1 MKYTTPENYITG
13 LLELINQYKQPNMV
27 VAEVGV
33 YDGCTTAV
41 IAPIVKQ
48 ENGKYIAIDWFKG
61 NQTIPPGPPGQSHGY
76 DDNQHDIV
84 LEDFHFNI
92 NHVDCGDIVRVI
104 DNLSLEAVNEI
115 EDKSLDICFIDADH
129 RYGAVKADI
138 LAYIPKIKNGGILSG
153 HDFDGGEE
161 HFNTFSPEELEQDIA
176 KGVHGGITQAIGE
189 IIGFEKIT
197 RYPQSVWAVRI
208 NKKRQFE
215 KL

>member
-1 MKYTTPENYITG
+1 MKYTIFDRYITG
-13 LLELINQYKQPNMV
+13 FLELTNQYKQPNMV

-33 YDGCTTAV
+33 YDGGTTSV

-61 NQTIPPGPPGQSHGY
+61 NQTIPPGPPGDSHGY
-76 DDNQHDIV
+76 DDDQHDIV
-84 LEDFHFNI
+84 LEDFYFNI
-92 NHVDCGDIVRVI
+92 NQSDCKDIIKVI

-129 RYGAVKADI
+129 RYEAVKADI
-138 LAYIPKIKNGGILSG
+138 LAYIPKIKDGGILCG

-161 HFNTFSPEELEQDIA
+161 HFNTFTPEELGQDRARGIHA
-176 KGVHGGITQAIGE
+176 GVTQAIGE
-189 IIGFEKIT
+189 IIGFDKIT
-197 RYPQSVWAVRI
+197 RYSQSVWAVRI

-215 KL
+215 NL